1 MKKFFKI
8 PSKKLIKEKEAQNQV
23 IKDLHFEK
31 VLQICFL
38 QVQHVLEIY
47 QRIFAHKQS
56 MH

>member
-1 MKKFFKI
+1 MKKFFKV
-8 PSKKLIKEKEAQNQV
+8 PSKKLIKEKEVQNQV

-38 QVQHVLEIY
+38 QVRHVLEIY